1 MNLDEFESQTR
12 DSLEEALNQ
21 LQTATLLLSALE
33 LQILESGNTIKTL
46 SRVVETFVTDERRDS
61 ESSEPIQQ

>member
-12 DSLEEALNQ
+12 DSLERALNQ

-33 LQILESGNTIKTL
+33 LQILESGDTIKTL
-46 SRVVETFVTDERRDS
+46 GRVVETFVTDRRQDEAS
-61 ESSEPIQQ
+61 GHPQQ

>member
-12 DSLEEALNQ
+12 DSLEKALNQ

-46 SRVVETFVTDERRDS
+46 SRVVETFVTDNRRQDEAS
-61 ESSEPIQQ
+61 TGTQQ

>member
-12 DSLEEALNQ
+12 DSLEKALNQ

-33 LQILESGNTIKTL
+33 LQILDSGKTL
-46 SRVVETFVTDERRDS
+46 QDLSRAVETYVTENR
-61 ESSEPIQQ
+61 ESNISHLRW

>member
-12 DSLEEALNQ
+12 DSLEKALNQ

-46 SRVVETFVTDERRDS
+46 SRVVETFVTEKRQDGEAPLRVQR
-61 ESSEPIQQ
+61 

>member
-12 DSLEEALNQ
+12 NSLEQALNQ

-33 LQILESGNTIKTL
+33 LQILDSGKTL
-46 SRVVETFVTDERRDS
+46 QDLSRAVETYVTENR
-61 ESSEPIQQ
+61 ESNISHLRW

>member
-46 SRVVETFVTDERRDS
+46 SRVVETFITDKRRDS
-61 ESSEPIQQ
+61 ETSQPIQQ

>member
-12 DSLEEALNQ
+12 DSLERALNQ

-46 SRVVETFVTDERRDS
+46 SRVIETFVTDSRAGSDAS
-61 ESSEPIQQ
+61 VQTQQ

>member
-12 DSLEEALNQ
+12 DSLERALNQ

-46 SRVVETFVTDERRDS
+46 SRVVETFVTNNRGEDGASARM
-61 ESSEPIQQ
+61 Q